1 MTFYKTN
8 VAIALAAILLS
19 ANALAKPGGSGG
31 PQQQSAPSESVD
43 VDDNY
48 VNGGNNNKQWEDS
61 ANIDMQGSGNNHN
74 NTDDN
79 SKSLDVTDSFKL
91 DSDIDVDKSNNST
104 HDTDNSK
111 SLDVAD
117 SFKVDTDIDVDKSNN
132 STHDTDN
139 SKNLD
144 IADSFNIDADG
155 STNNSNN
162 RTYELDID
170 ATFVVATS
178 ELNGEVDENEVEIG
192 SSGAGYDRGR
202 KGPSRPSASGA
213 VNLRAVNSVDGM
225 RNVAGITS
233 VAQNAGANSL
243 VQQSVNTNASI
254 IPE

>member
-1 MTFYKTN
+1 MNMNKTGI
-8 VAIALAAILLS
+8 ALALAAILLS
-19 ANALAKPGGSGG
+19 GNAFADGRRGNDG
-31 PQQQSAPSESVD
+31 PNTQSVPSDSVE

-61 ANIDMQGSGNNHN
+61 ANMQGSGNNHN

-79 SKSLDVTDSFKL
+79 SNSLEVADSFNL

-111 SLDVAD
+111 NLDVAD
-117 SFKVDTDIDVDKSNN
+117 SFNLDTDIDVDKSNN

-144 IADSFNIDADG
+144 VADSFNIDADG
-155 STNNSNN
+155 STNDSYNQ
-162 RTYELDID
+162 TYELDID
-170 ATFVVATS
+170 ATFVVANS
-178 ELNGEVDENEVEIG
+178 SLDGEVNDNEIEIG
-192 SSGAGYDRGR
+192 SSGGGYEQRGR
-202 KGPSRPSASGA
+202 SSRPSASGA